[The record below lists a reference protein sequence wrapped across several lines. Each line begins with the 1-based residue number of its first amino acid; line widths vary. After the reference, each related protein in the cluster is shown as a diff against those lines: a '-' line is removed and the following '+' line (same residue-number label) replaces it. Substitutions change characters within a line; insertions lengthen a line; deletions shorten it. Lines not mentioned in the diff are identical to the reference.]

1 MFTIRTIIYILRQ
14 EEYIYSGIPLKGIP
28 FFDIRKGDRMNYGYQ
43 NEYDFVELFNGKY
56 IYELD
61 DNQIYV
67 DEQYS
72 LIRTSLSELLNKGEN
87 MNRLEV
93 LRDFNGWNWNTS
105 PKEIGEVTLNL
116 IYQNNSIIRKAYAFR
131 RFAAGAKV
139 AFHGKKEEKA

>member
-61 DNQIYV
+61 DNSQ
-67 DEQYS
+67 QF
-72 LIRTSLSELLNKGEN
+72 LKELFVIIPNKRILNINKIIKINKRKKQEIKEN
-87 MNRLEV
+87 GR
-93 LRDFNGWNWNTS
+93 
-105 PKEIGEVTLNL
+105 
-116 IYQNNSIIRKAYAFR
+116 
-131 RFAAGAKV
+131 
-139 AFHGKKEEKA
+139 